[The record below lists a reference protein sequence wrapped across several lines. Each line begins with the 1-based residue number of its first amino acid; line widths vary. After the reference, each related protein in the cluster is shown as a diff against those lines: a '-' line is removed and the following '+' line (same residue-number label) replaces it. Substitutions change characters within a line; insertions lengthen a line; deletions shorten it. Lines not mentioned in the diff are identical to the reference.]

1 MSLFDLS
8 GRVAI
13 VTGGN
18 GGIGL
23 VMARGLAAA
32 GAAVI
37 VAARNREK
45 SDRAVAEL
53 TTLGARSAF
62 MPLDAADPQ
71 SCRAMVA
78 EAAERFGRLDILV
91 NNAGMSIRKPP
102 ESYAVEEWQRVL
114 DTNLTGALVCCQA
127 AYPHMQRQGG
137 GKIINIGDRKS
148 TRLNSSHGYISYA
161 V

>member
-23 VMARGLAAA
+23 GMAKGLAAA

-62 MPLDAADPQ
+62 VPLDVADPQ

-78 EAAERFGRLDILV
+78 EAAERFGP
-91 NNAGMSIRKPP
+91 A
-102 ESYAVEEWQRVL
+102 
-114 DTNLTGALVCCQA
+114 
-127 AYPHMQRQGG
+127 PHL
-137 GKIINIGDRKS
+137 
-148 TRLNSSHGYISYA
+148 LNHTTPA
-161 V
+161 DA